1 VSSGRPLASSEF
13 VLSHLTHQVHCY
25 FLCLSLRISP
35 GADFAAAVQAWT
47 EPKGLEACGLSTTN
61 CTTEKGGDCL
71 HYPSSLFNRMVYPF
85 VGYGLR
91 SILWYQV

>member
-1 VSSGRPLASSEF
+1 VLVTLYRAHQIQSHYLFLAEF
-13 VLSHLTHQVHCY
+13 
-25 FLCLSLRISP
+25 SP